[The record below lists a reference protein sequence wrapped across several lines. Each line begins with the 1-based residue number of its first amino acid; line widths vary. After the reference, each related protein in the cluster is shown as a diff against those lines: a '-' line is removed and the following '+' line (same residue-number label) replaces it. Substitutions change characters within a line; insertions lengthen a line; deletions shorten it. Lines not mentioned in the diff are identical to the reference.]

1 MPCVIN
7 QLSISVLLWRIN
19 FIMNKKVIFV
29 FHKVDSASGGNASM
43 LDVVRNIKNNCSFD
57 ILAIV
62 PKHYNNSIRPIASVL
77 NELGIPSI
85 ESSIYSS
92 RYEFTGLTFKTPF
105 RIFKCVV
112 RNIISIVSCV
122 GLYRKIKSEKVAL
135 IYSNTSDVYVGS
147 ILAKFLG
154 IKHIWH
160 FREFGIEDQR
170 NHHLM
175 GDYAF
180 YKFADSFSDEIIVI
194 SEALKKKVTR
204 FIPSAKINMI
214 YDDLT
219 IANKD
224 LIVTRKGAISYP
236 KILMVGTLSP
246 GKGQLEVIHALTA
259 LKEKNIDFKLGIA
272 GRDTGEYALFLKSE
286 VARLGLQNNVDFL
299 GFSDNLAVIRN
310 EYNIG
315 VVASH
320 AEAFGRVT
328 IEAMFSGL
336 IVIGVNNGANN
347 ELIKNNVTGF
357 IYQTADELVSTVLS
371 IINGEYDIEAIRTNA
386 VEYAS
391 LFLKGKASSQ
401 IMELVNKHIQ

>member
-1 MPCVIN
+1 
-7 QLSISVLLWRIN
+7 
-19 FIMNKKVIFV
+19 MNKKVIFV

-43 LDVVRNIKNNCSFD
+43 LDVVRNIKANCSFD

-62 PKHYNNSIRPIASVL
+62 PKHYDDSIRPIANIL
-77 NELGIPSI
+77 NELGIPTI

-92 RYEFTGLTFKTPF
+92 RYEFTGLSFKTPL
-105 RIFKCVV
+105 RIFKCVA
-112 RNIISIVSCV
+112 RNLISLLSCV
-122 GLYRKIKSEKVAL
+122 GIYRQIKNENASL
-135 IYSNTSDVYVGS
+135 IYSNTSDIYIGAV
-147 ILAKFLG
+147 LARSLG

-175 GDYAF
+175 GDRAF
-180 YKFADSFSDEIIVI
+180 YKCAEIFSDEIIVI
-194 SEALKKKVTR
+194 SEALKNKVTR
-204 FIPSAKINMI
+204 FISPAKVNMI

-224 LIVTRKGAISYP
+224 LIVMNKGEVSFP

-259 LKEKNIDFKLGIA
+259 LKKKNIDFKLGIA
-272 GRDTGEYALFLKSE
+272 GHDTGEYALFLKSE
-286 VARLGLQNNVDFL
+286 VARLGLQDNVDFL

-310 EYNIG
+310 DYNIG
-315 VVASH
+315 VIASH

-347 ELIKNNVTGF
+347 ELIQNNVTGF
-357 IYQTADELVSTVLS
+357 IYQNADELVSTILS
-371 IINGEYDIEAIRTNA
+371 IVNGEYNIEVIRTNA

-391 LFLKGKASSQ
+391 HFLEGKASSQ